1 MNLRSL
7 ASLTALGAL
16 WGASFL
22 FIRVAVPQ
30 WGPVA
35 LIEARCLLAGAALWL
50 VLRALHHERPT
61 WRQHGSGRR
70 YLTLGAVSA
79 ALPFTLIAAAE
90 LRLPASLAAT
100 LNATTP
106 LFALLIG
113 ASRGQE
119 RLTARRVGGVL
130 VGVGGVAVLVGLGP
144 VRPDVPLLLAVTA
157 SLLAALCLGLGGVYA
172 ARHFTTV
179 PPTAVA
185 AGQQLAAAALLLPL
199 LPFAPPPELP
209 GARSTWAVLAL
220 ALPCT
225 ALGFALF
232 YRIVAAHGPA
242 TALTVTFLVPVFGV
256 LWGALLL
263 DEPLTPGM
271 LVGLAAVLAGV
282 VLVTRGRGATV
293 TGMTSD
299 APEGPPAVDP
309 SNPVAI
315 LTARGV
321 PFRLH
326 PHPAFDT
333 PQEVCA
339 ALGIPLEQTV
349 KTLAFTAPDDRLVLA
364 ALPGHARLRYGP
376 LARAAGV
383 RRTDLTPA
391 SVERLEKLDMQP
403 GGICPWCADESAVVI
418 FDESL
423 MDAGRVYCGSGRRD
437 SSVEIDASELI
448 ALIAAAKTAAIAAF
462 ADARTKEERGT

>member
-7 ASLTALGAL
+7 VSLTALGAL

-35 LIEARCLLAGAALWL
+35 LIEARCLLAGAALCL

-61 WRQHGSGRR
+61 WRQHGRR
-70 YLTLGAVSA
+70 YLMLGAVSA

-130 VGVGGVAVLVGLGP
+130 VGVGGVALLVGLSP
-144 VRPDVPLLLAVTA
+144 VRPDAPLLLAITA

-172 ARHFTTV
+172 ARHFSTV
-179 PPTAVA
+179 SPTAVA
-185 AGQQLAAAALLLPL
+185 AGQQLAAAAMLLPL

-242 TALTVTFLVPVFGV
+242 TALTVTFLVPGFGV
-256 LWGALLL
+256 LWGTLLL
-263 DEPLTPGM
+263 DEPLTPSM
-271 LVGLAAVLAGV
+271 LVGLTAVLASV
-282 VLVTRGRGATV
+282 VLVTRGPGTTV

-299 APEGPPAVDP
+299 APEGPSAVA

-321 PFRLH
+321 RFRLH
-326 PHPAFDT
+326 PHPALDT

-339 ALGIPLEQTV
+339 ALGVPLEQTV

-391 SVERLEKLDMQP
+391 PAERLEKLDMQP
-403 GGICPWCADESAVVI
+403 GGICPVCADESAVVV

-423 MDAGRVYCGSGRRD
+423 TDAGRIYCGSGRRD
-437 SSVEIDASELI
+437 SSVEIEASKLI
-448 ALIAAAKTAAIAAF
+448 ALIPAAKTADIAAF
-462 ADARTKEERGT
+462 AHARTKEERGA